1 MIADLG
7 EWFQVRI
14 MQEQRYYYIPKAEV
28 QQVVTLSDWFLNEDV
43 MIPVGRYRAGED
55 IKAGLYTYV
64 LAEGQGGR
72 VTHRYR

>member
-43 MIPVGRYRAGED
+43 MIPVGR
-55 IKAGLYTYV
+55 
-64 LAEGQGGR
+64 
-72 VTHRYR
+72 